1 MIYPLAM
8 AYIEAVMLLCPTE
21 AGGRTTSVEPRE
33 GSYRPFVLDAE
44 RLVRVRVIEGP
55 PRLHPGDAARVVLES
70 ESLLGVDA
78 DLPLV
83 EIDRI
88 VGSVTILR
96 VWRGA
101 IAV

>member
-1 MIYPLAM
+1 MT
-8 AYIEAVMLLCPTE
+8 YIEAVMVLCPAA
-21 AGGRTTSVEPRE
+21 AGGRTTAVEPRE
-33 GSYRPFVLDAE
+33 GSYRPFVRNAG

-55 PRLHPGDAARVVLES
+55 PRLAPGDAARVVLES
-70 ESLLGVDA
+70 ESLLDA
-78 DLPLV
+78 DSDLPLI
-83 EIDRI
+83 ETRAELDHI

>member
-1 MIYPLAM
+1 MTFV
-8 AYIEAVMLLCPTE
+8 EAVMLLCPAA
-21 AGGRTTSVEPRE
+21 AGGRTTAVEPRE
-33 GSYRPFVLDAE
+33 GSYRPWVRCDGE
-44 RLVRVRVIEGP
+44 LVRVRVIEGP
-55 PRLHPGDAARVVLES
+55 PRLGPGDAARVVLES
-70 ESLLGVDA
+70 EKLLDVDR

-83 EIDRI
+83 ELDHI

>member
-1 MIYPLAM
+1 M
-8 AYIEAVMLLCPTE
+8 AYIEAVMLLCPTA
-21 AGGRTTSVEPRE
+21 AGGRASAVEPRE
-33 GSYRPFVLDAE
+33 GSYWPFVRDE
-44 RLVRVRVIEGP
+44 DRLVRVRVIEGP
-55 PRLHPGDAARVVLES
+55 PRLRPGDAARVVLES
-70 ESLLGVDA
+70 ESLLDVDV

-83 EIDRI
+83 ELDHV

>member
-1 MIYPLAM
+1 M
-8 AYIEAVMLLCPTE
+8 AYIEAVMLLCPTA
-21 AGGRTTSVEPRE
+21 AGGRTTAVEPRE
-33 GSYRPFVLDAE
+33 GSYQPFVRDEE

-55 PRLHPGDAARVVLES
+55 PRLYPGDAARVVLES
-70 ESLLGVDA
+70 ESLLDVA
-78 DLPLV
+78 SDLPLIEPGV
-83 EIDRI
+83 ESVHI